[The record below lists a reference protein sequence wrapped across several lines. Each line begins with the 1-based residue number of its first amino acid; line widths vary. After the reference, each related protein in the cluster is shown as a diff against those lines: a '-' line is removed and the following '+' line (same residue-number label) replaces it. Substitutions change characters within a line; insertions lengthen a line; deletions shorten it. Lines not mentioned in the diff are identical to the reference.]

1 MKATRCVV
9 LFAAVLVIAAGGV
22 LGADSSAG
30 GDKKDKQE
38 PAPRVCPQTTYLN
51 CMPVVPKERREMC
64 TREYIGWIEK
74 NCPGV
79 KVVR

>member
-1 MKATRCVV
+1 MKVISFVV
-9 LFAAVLVIAAGGV
+9 LVAMVLVVAAGSAPA
-22 LGADSSAG
+22 ADPTAG
-30 GDKKDKQE
+30 GDKKDRQE
-38 PAPRVCPQTTYLN
+38 PSPRVCPQTTYLN

-64 TREYIGWIEK
+64 TREYLEWIKE